1 MCGEVEGKRMCEYG
15 RGRGREK
22 VHEEGEGCEDVS
34 KGVSLKK
41 EGRTHAGERVCA
53 GGKGVHKSMW
63 VSEGEGVY
71 VRGREDS
78 YVQKKKSTHKCG

>member
-1 MCGEVEGKRMCEYG
+1 MCGEVEGKRTCEYG

-41 EGRTHAGERVCA
+41 GIHMELFSLCLHLSLPTLIWPTYLISRRNE
-53 GGKGVHKSMW
+53 M
-63 VSEGEGVY
+63 
-71 VRGREDS
+71 
-78 YVQKKKSTHKCG
+78 